1 MTTLSKSGDP
11 VVDAA
16 LKPLAGVFRPGAT
29 DIVANK
35 PREVW
40 IEIAGKGW
48 KKETVPELDSNG
60 WRNINKVLANW
71 TGASYDAVNS
81 PTVSC
86 RLPGG
91 HRYEGMIGRGPADGV
106 SVAIRVARKERF
118 TVEDFGLAGGDAARV
133 KEIVRTGGNFI
144 VSGGTG
150 SGKTS
155 FFRAVSR
162 SVPSDQR
169 ILTLEDP
176 PELDLD
182 RFPNHNVFTPARHGG
197 GLPQS
202 AFLDHFMRSRPDRV
216 WLGELSMK
224 NGFAAMMA
232 MNTGHKGFGL
242 TLHSNGALEALD
254 SAFAD
259 RLVMNEDS
267 KGSGPDPLRLSTVL
281 RRTIDLVVQI
291 EKRPEGR
298 RVVELWEPQ
307 RESEPRRLLP
317 VLIGGH

>member
-1 MTTLSKSGDP
+1 MTALGKSGDP

-16 LKPLAGVFRPGAT
+16 LKPLAGVFRPAAK
-29 DIVANK
+29 DICANK
-35 PREVW
+35 PGEVW
-40 IEIAGKGW
+40 VELVAKGW
-48 KKETVPELDSNG
+48 KKELVPALDLAG
-60 WRNINKVLANW
+60 WRTINNVLANW
-71 TGASYDAVNS
+71 TGATYDPVQS

-86 RLPGG
+86 KLPGG
-91 HRYEGMIGRGPADGV
+91 HRYEGMIGRGPAYGV

-118 TVEDFGLAGGDAARV
+118 TVEDFGLTGDDAARV

-144 VSGGTG
+144 ISGGTG

-155 FFRAVSR
+155 FFRAVSK
-162 SVPSDQR
+162 SVPTDQR

-176 PELDLD
+176 AELDLD
-182 RFPNHNVFTPARHGG
+182 QFPNHNQFTPSRHGG

-242 TLHSNGALEALD
+242 TLHSNGAFEALD

-259 RLVMNEDS
+259 RLVMSQEG
-267 KGSGPDPLRLSTVL
+267 KGTDTVRLSAVL

-291 EKRPEGR
+291 EKRPEGP
-298 RVVELWEPQ
+298 RVVELWEPA
-307 RESEPRRLLP
+307 REAAPRRLLP
-317 VLIGGH
+317 VLVGGH